1 MKRTRK
7 LSRYLPV
14 VCLALALLAATGLA
28 GCTTQKTLEGSDRD
42 AVLAYSEPIADNLF
56 QGMNSGDY
64 ATFSRDFNDQMLK
77 GIPEATFTGSFLPN
91 VAGKLGKYISRQV
104 DSVTQVGNNV
114 LIVYTAKFEQDD
126 NVTVR
131 FSLEQ
136 AEPHHVSGLYFNSPT
151 LSQE

>member
-1 MKRTRK
+1 MKQKRNLTSSM
-7 LSRYLPV
+7 LIA
-14 VCLALALLAATGLA
+14 CLMAALLTPVFLS
-28 GCTTQKTLEGSDRD
+28 GCTNAKTLEGSDRD

-77 GIPEATFTGSFLPN
+77 GIPEATFTSSFLPN
-91 VAGKLGKYISRQV
+91 IVGKLGKYVSRQV
-104 DSVTQVGNNV
+104 DSVTEIGSNV

-131 FSLEQ
+131 LSLEQ
-136 AEPHHVSGLYFNSPT
+136 ADPHHVSGLYFSSPT
-151 LSQE
+151 LSQK